1 MESIRIPVSQ
11 SIGEVTGLLN
21 MPADAVC
28 LLTLAHGAGAGM
40 SHPFMEQLALALA
53 VHRIGT
59 VRFNFPFT
67 EHGKKRPDPAAVA
80 EKTVGAVI
88 RYAEQKYPE
97 TPLFASGKSFGGRMT
112 SHYLS
117 ATHDTKVR
125 GIIFY
130 GFPLHAAGSPGVS
143 RADHLAS
150 VKVPMLFLQGTR
162 DALAELGLITKVC
175 SGLPDARLKT
185 FEGADHSFKAGKK
198 VIINELAFETHEWI
212 SEKIK

>member
-1 MESIRIPVSQ
+1 MESVRIPVSQ

-21 MPADAVC
+21 MPADARC

-40 SHPFMEQLALALA
+40 SHPFMEQLAQALA

-59 VRFNFPFT
+59 IRFNFPFT
-67 EHGKKRPDPAAVA
+67 EHGKKRPDPAPVA

-88 RYAEQKYPE
+88 RWAEQKYSKI
-97 TPLFASGKSFGGRMT
+97 PLFVSGKSFGGRMS
-112 SHYLS
+112 SHFLS
-117 ATHDTKVR
+117 VTHDTTVR

-130 GFPLHAAGSPGVS
+130 GFPLHAAGDPGTS
-143 RADHLAS
+143 RAGHLAT

-162 DALAELGLITKVC
+162 DTLADLGLITKVC
-175 SGLPDARLKT
+175 SGLAGARLKT

-198 VIINELAFETHEWI
+198 VIISELAFETNEWI
-212 SEKIK
+212 SEKIN